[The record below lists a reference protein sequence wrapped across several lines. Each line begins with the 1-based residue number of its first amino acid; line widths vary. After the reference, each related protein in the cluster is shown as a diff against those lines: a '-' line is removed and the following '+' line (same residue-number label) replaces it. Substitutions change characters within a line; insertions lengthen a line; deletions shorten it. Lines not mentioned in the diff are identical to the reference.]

1 MKCLATHVETLR
13 RPSIQTGLM
22 VCDVMQEHGY
32 LQTPLSN
39 NAVKGPNRSAAGLG
53 DRKPVLDY
61 SI

>member
-1 MKCLATHVETLR
+1 MSTAREDLAIKR
-13 RPSIQTGLM
+13 GLM